1 MDALFFLLL
10 EDENLILI
18 PFLNI
23 LYQEIL
29 HMEV

>member
-10 EDENLILI
+10 EG
-18 PFLNI
+18 FLKNICINI

-29 HMEV
+29 HMVV